1 MSAHNQQDAEHEQIL
16 REMLE
21 QFGPVFEASPD
32 GVYLYLDDRHKICN
46 DKLAKMFGLTGK
58 EWSAAPNFL
67 GDFVAEQDQEKVA
80 TNYQRHIATL
90 TRPVSFRFRALRKD
104 GSTFNAETEMI
115 PMSWRGNPVAYH
127 FVREVK

>member
-1 MSAHNQQDAEHEQIL
+1 MAIQKQQDADHELIL

-21 QFGPVFEASPD
+21 QFGPVFESSPD

-46 DKLAKMFGLTGK
+46 DRLAKMFGLTTK

-67 GDFVAEQDQEKVA
+67 GDFVAEQDQEMVA

-90 TRPVSFRFRALRKD
+90 TRPVAFRFQGRRKD
-104 GSTFNAETEMI
+104 GSTFAAETEMI
-115 PMSWRGNPVAYH
+115 PITWRGNPVAYH
-127 FVREVK
+127 FMREVK

>member
-1 MSAHNQQDAEHEQIL
+1 MSAHSQQDAVHEQIL

-32 GVYLYLDDRHKICN
+32 DVYLYLDDRHKICN
-46 DKLAKMFGLTGK
+46 DKLARMFGLTGK
-58 EWSAAPNFL
+58 ERSAAPNFL

-80 TNYQRHIATL
+80 TNYQRHIATR
-90 TRPVSFRFRALRKD
+90 TRPVSFWCRALRKD

-115 PMSWRGNPVAYH
+115 PITWRGNPVAYH